1 MLQIGLAMPLIDPKT
16 LPYRPCVG
24 IMLLNLEG
32 LIWIGRRSD
41 GLVSHEFQQPW
52 QMPQGGIDKGEDPR
66 VAAMRELQEETGV
79 TSASIIA
86 ESKRWIQYDL
96 PPETIGVAMKGKF
109 RGQEQK
115 WFAMRFTGDER
126 EINLNPEGHKPE
138 FDAWRWAAASEVLDE
153 IVGFKRDAYR
163 AVIEEFRPLLAP

>member
-1 MLQIGLAMPLIDPKT
+1 MPLIDPNT
-16 LPYRPCVG
+16 LPYRPCAG
-24 IMLLNLEG
+24 IMLLNPEG
-32 LIWIGRRSD
+32 LIWIGRRFED
-41 GLVSHEFQQPW
+41 LVSQEYQQRW

-66 VAAMRELQEETGV
+66 IAAVRELYEETGV
-79 TSASIIA
+79 TSANIIA

-96 PPETIGVAMKGKF
+96 PPEAVGTAMKGKF

-115 WFAMRFTGDER
+115 WFAMRFTGDEG

-138 FDAWRWAAASEVLDE
+138 FDAWRWATASEVLDE

-163 AVIEEFRPLLAP
+163 AVIEEFRPLLVP